1 MHRLQS
7 VLVEPPEDPVWT
19 LADLRKHLEVEASED
34 DALITAYAM
43 AAEEALSGPG
53 TIYQRVW
60 VHATWR
66 DFWPDFSRA
75 PVLRLAPVHEIA
87 RITYLDTAGVEMLIN
102 PLAYYTIG
110 DVLGTRLGWSDAY
123 AIPRDLARRPDA
135 VRIDYVAGYGPLAED
150 APQRV
155 RQAVRMLVGHWYRHR
170 EDVVI
175 AAGAPKE
182 LPKAVEYLMAP
193 LRRIGVEAWDSVTVP
208 ALGPGG
214 SANAVLGPAVNF
226 E

>member
-1 MHRLQS
+1 MHRLQT
-7 VLVEPPEDPVWT
+7 VLVDKPEGPVWT
-19 LADLRKHLEVEASED
+19 LAGLKKHLEVETSED

-43 AAEEALSGPG
+43 AAEEALTGPD
-53 TIYQRVW
+53 TIYQRAW
-60 VHATWR
+60 VHSTWR

-75 PVLRLAPVHEIA
+75 PVLRLAPVAEIE
-87 RITYLDTAGVEMLIN
+87 RITFINSAGVEMLVK
-102 PLAYYTIG
+102 PAAYYLMT
-110 DVLGTRLGWSDAY
+110 DVMGARLGWSDAY

-135 VRIDYVAGYGPLAED
+135 VRIDYVAGYGPVAED

-155 RQAVRMLVGHWYRHR
+155 QQAVRLLVGHWFRHR

-182 LPKAVEYLMAP
+182 MPKAVQYLMEP
-193 LRRIGVEAWDSVTVP
+193 LRRIGVEAWDSVSVP

-214 SANAVLGPAVNF
+214 SADPVEGEAIDL